1 MGVTALRALADK
13 VLSIGFRC
21 TRCGDCCR
29 GLGNDGSLVMAGR
42 DEVERISR
50 MLGRPLQEVAEPYP
64 ETVEIQGARVRLGW
78 ALLRD
83 EAGAC
88 RQYNGNRCSVY
99 ADRPHLCRTYP
110 FMLDGD
116 RLIVSECPG
125 IGAPL
130 TDEEAL
136 AIARDLLLRQGAE
149 EEDAREIQGRI
160 ATAALSSGADVVIDS
175 WGVTPL

>member
-1 MGVTALRALADK
+1 
-13 VLSIGFRC
+13 
-21 TRCGDCCR
+21 
-29 GLGNDGSLVMAGR
+29 MAGR
-42 DEVERISR
+42 DEVECISR
-50 MLGRPLQEVAEPYP
+50 VLGMPLEEVAEPYP
-64 ETVEIQGARVRLGW
+64 ETVEIHGARVRLGW

-88 RQYNGNRCSVY
+88 RWHGGNRCTVY
-99 ADRPHLCRTYP
+99 AYRPHLCRTYP

-116 RLIVSECPG
+116 RLTVSECPG

-136 AIARDLLLRQGAE
+136 AIARDLLLRRDAE
-149 EEDAREIQGRI
+149 EEDAREIRGRI
-160 ATAALSSGADVVIDS
+160 AAASLSPGADVVIDS